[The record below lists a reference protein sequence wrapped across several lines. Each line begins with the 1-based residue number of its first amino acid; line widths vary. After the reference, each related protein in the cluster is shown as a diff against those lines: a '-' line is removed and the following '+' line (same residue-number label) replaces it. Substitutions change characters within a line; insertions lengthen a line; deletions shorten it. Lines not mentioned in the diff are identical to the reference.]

1 MKKIF
6 LFACVASSLMASAQ
20 MKEGKVVYERT
31 LQMRMRVSN
40 PELAERIPQS
50 RTDQFELL
58 FANNQSLWQY
68 LPQADENDGTVS
80 ANGMVFRM
88 AGNNNDIVFTS
99 LTDRKRVDQREL
111 FDRQYLVEDSLRSLS
126 WKLSDET
133 KSILGYTARKATAE
147 RIGVRSQMTMENGEM
162 KRQELPD
169 TSVITAWFTTD
180 IPVAVGPQEF
190 QGQLPGLIL
199 ELDQNKGRI
208 VYKAVEVSPKVKVA
222 DIKEPKK
229 GKRMS
234 QEAFAKERD
243 QLMQEMQK
251 NMPAGRSIRIS
262 SFN

>member
-1 MKKIF
+1 MKKMF
-6 LFACVASSLMASAQ
+6 LFMCIAAGLTASAQ

-31 LQMRMRVSN
+31 IQLRMRMSN
-40 PELAERIPQS
+40 PEMADRIPQS

-68 LPQADENDGTVS
+68 LPTADVNEGT
-80 ANGMVFRM
+80 ATGNTMVFRM
-88 AGNNNDIVFTS
+88 AGNNDVVYTH
-99 LTDRKRVDQREL
+99 LTDRKRVEQREM

-133 KSILGYTARKATAE
+133 KNILGYTARKATAQ

-180 IPVAVGPQEF
+180 IPVAVGPQDF

-199 ELDQNKGRI
+199 ELDQNKGR
-208 VYKAVEVSPKVKVA
+208 VVFKAVEISPKVKVS
-222 DIKEPKK
+222 DIKAPKK

-234 QEAFAKERD
+234 QEAYAKERD
-243 QLMQEMQK
+243 ELMQEMQK
-251 NMPAGRSIRIS
+251 NMPAGRTIRINS
-262 SFN
+262 N